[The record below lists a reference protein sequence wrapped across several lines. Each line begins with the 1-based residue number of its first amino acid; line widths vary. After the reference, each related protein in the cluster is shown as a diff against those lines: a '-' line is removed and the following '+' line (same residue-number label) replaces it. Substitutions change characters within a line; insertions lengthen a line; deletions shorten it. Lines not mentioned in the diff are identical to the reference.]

1 MATPYDELRRMKW
14 NEHERRCA
22 VVQILC
28 KKGDELSNKEVAE
41 MVGVSRQRVSELR
54 KSLLESMDPRGVVD
68 RAIRNIA
75 YNIYDAFSVY
85 NLASQMMPQSTLTCF
100 RLVLQHFS

>member
-28 KKGDELSNKEVAE
+28 NKGDELSNKEVAE

-54 KSLLESMDPRGVVD
+54 KSLLESMDP
-68 RAIRNIA
+68 
-75 YNIYDAFSVY
+75 
-85 NLASQMMPQSTLTCF
+85 
-100 RLVLQHFS
+100 